1 MVPDQYC
8 AEGIVSLLKD
18 SVLPGEKILLPRAGG
33 ARMLLPE
40 DLKLLGAVVEEINLY
55 EAAVPDRV
63 DENALKKI
71 FSGET
76 DFITFTSSSTV
87 INFIHLVGEKYPG
100 RFDSKTKVACI
111 GPITADT
118 ARKNGFRVDIVAET
132 YTTEGLLEAMVED
145 TLKNVPFTDLHSQ

>member
-1 MVPDQYC
+1 M
-8 AEGIVSLLKD
+8 LKD
-18 SVLPGEKILLPRAGG
+18 SVQSGEKVLLPRAGG

-40 DLKLLGAVVEEINLY
+40 DLKSLGAVVEEINLY

-63 DENALKKI
+63 DENALKKVL
-71 FSGET
+71 SGET

-87 INFIHLVGEKYPG
+87 INFIHLAGEKHPG

-118 ARKNGFRVDIVAET
+118 ARKMAS
-132 YTTEGLLEAMVED
+132 GLI
-145 TLKNVPFTDLHSQ
+145 